1 MSRYIITPGQRY
13 DTESISSTLPVL
25 RISELFTDAF
35 QGEGVYTGH
44 PAIFLRLAGC
54 HLNCKWCDTK
64 EIWHSSTSVSVDSL
78 LSIFIKESLVE
89 KLSSGFHLV
98 ITGGSPLLQQDSLT
112 KFIAGLRKCA
122 GNIFIE
128 MENDA
133 SLTIAPQ
140 NEALLTLVDCWNNSP
155 KLASS
160 GISLERRYNPT
171 AIMQLSRAGAE
182 HWFKFVISKEEEWNE
197 IEELFLRP
205 ALIKREEII
214 LMPQGQTIRELTP
227 EVKRKIAELAVGKG
241 VRFSTRLHIDLYD
254 DLKGV

>member
-1 MSRYIITPGQRY
+1 MSRYIISPGQGY
-13 DTESISSTLPVL
+13 ETASTHSTEPVL
-25 RISELFTDAF
+25 RICELFTDAF

-64 EIWHSSTSVSVDSL
+64 DIWQSSTTLSVDSL
-78 LSIFIKESLVE
+78 ISLFIRESLVD
-89 KLSSGFHLV
+89 KLSRGFHLV

-112 KFIAGLRKCA
+112 KFIVGLRKCA
-122 GNIFIE
+122 ENIFIE

-133 SLTIAPQ
+133 SLTITPQ
-140 NEALLTLVDCWNNSP
+140 NEALLALVDCWNNSP

-160 GISLERRYNPT
+160 GIPLERRYNPK
-171 AIMQLSRAGAE
+171 AILQLGRAGTE

-197 IEELFLRP
+197 IEELFLGP
-205 ALIKREEII
+205 SLIKREKII

-227 EVKRKIAELAVGKG
+227 QVKRKIAELAVGKG